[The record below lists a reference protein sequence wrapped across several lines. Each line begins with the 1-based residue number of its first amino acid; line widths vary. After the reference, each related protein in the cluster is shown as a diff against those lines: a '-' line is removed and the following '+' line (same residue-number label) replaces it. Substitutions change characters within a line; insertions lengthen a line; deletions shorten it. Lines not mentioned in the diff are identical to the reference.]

1 MYVYIY
7 IYTYM
12 KHRPPV
18 QRANIGIIKEIQKV
32 KNTENG
38 REEIAI
44 L

>member
-1 MYVYIY
+1 MD
-7 IYTYM
+7 
-12 KHRPPV
+12 HQFR
-18 QRANIGIIKEIQKV
+18 RANIGIIKEIQEV